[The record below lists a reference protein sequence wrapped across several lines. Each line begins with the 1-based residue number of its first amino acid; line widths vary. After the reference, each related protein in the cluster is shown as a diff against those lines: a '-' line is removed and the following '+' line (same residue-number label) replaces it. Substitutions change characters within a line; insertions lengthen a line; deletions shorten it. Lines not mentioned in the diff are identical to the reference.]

1 MAYEAGRFEDA
12 LREAKAVL
20 DRAPGVAAMSKI
32 AGLAAYRL
40 GRWREAIRHL
50 ETCIEATG
58 DQDHVPVLMDCFRA
72 LGRWAKVGDL
82 WRQLRQSSPGTD
94 VVAEARIVAAG
105 ALADSG
111 DLDGAISLLSTGA
124 HKALR
129 NPAERHLR
137 QWYALGDLY
146 ERAGDLPRAREL
158 FARVDRADADAFEVR
173 SRLQSLGGDPRRT
186 PRRSKSTRATEG
198 EEART

>member
-1 MAYEAGRFEDA
+1 VAAYEAGRFQEA
-12 LREAKAVL
+12 LRDAKVVL
-20 DRAPGVAAMSKI
+20 DRAPRIEAMSKV
-32 AGLAAYRL
+32 AGLSAYRL

-50 ETCIEATG
+50 EPYIEATG
-58 DQDHVPVLMDCFRA
+58 DQDHVPVLMDSYRA

-82 WRQLRQSSPGTD
+82 WRQLRRSSPGTE
-94 VVAEARIVAAG
+94 VMAEARIVTAG

-111 DLDGAISLLSTGA
+111 DLDGAISLMSTGA
-124 HKALR
+124 AHKSLR

-158 FARVDRADADAFEVR
+158 FARVDRADADAFDVR
-173 SRLQSLGGDPRRT
+173 SRLQSLGGGPRRT
-186 PRRSKSTRATEG
+186 RRGPKG
-198 EEART
+198 DRT